1 MKKFNP
7 PLPPDSSIHILPS
20 RWWSLGIPAS
30 KSEKKTDKN
39 CWSATRIY
47 PVKKKMTVET
57 TLNGA
62 GGSGT
67 ASLSPHL
74 NLVTETSGGHLHT
87 QAGLLSCPSPPKHKH
102 KDPGFD
108 SKKSK
113 RGWGWKW
120 NKTSCEQF
128 ISEARWWK
136 HEACYIFLFSP
147 SKKRKLRSHMDL
159 ALHFLLFLKPCKE
172 KTGSWGQCFSRKT
185 PGIPRS
191 LGQEGG
197 QTVSRCPAQ
206 AGLLS

>member
-1 MKKFNP
+1 MGQEAQVQLVCPHTSTWSQKHQAAICTLRLAYWAV
-7 PLPPDSSIHILPS
+7 LPH
-20 RWWSLGIPAS
+20 RN
-30 KSEKKTDKN
+30 T
-39 CWSATRIY
+39 
-47 PVKKKMTVET
+47 
-57 TLNGA
+57 
-62 GGSGT
+62 
-67 ASLSPHL
+67 
-74 NLVTETSGGHLHT
+74 HT
-87 QAGLLSCPSPPKHKH
+87 H

-159 ALHFLLFLKPCKE
+159 ALHFLLFLKPCKGE
-172 KTGSWGQCFSRKT
+172 TGSWGQCFSRKT

-206 AGLLS
+206 AGLLSSLNCELPRSTAI